1 MLQAC
6 IIRTK
11 YYYKT
16 KFDYDCR
23 RIATYTNMS
32 KPHISI
38 VKYMQKY
45 LNFYNFTKHLIEN
58 GITTSI
64 VIERIISLV
73 LKRIVLT
80 FARAKIY
87 YYEYLLSSSSNS
99 MLVFIARSNMLRY
112 DSSELWERVQF
123 GVPLPHL
130 ARIAIKSLTLRIQ
143 SKPGRSDSCGSTFL
157 DWISTS

>member
-1 MLQAC
+1 
-6 IIRTK
+6 
-11 YYYKT
+11 
-16 KFDYDCR
+16 
-23 RIATYTNMS
+23 MS

-64 VIERIISLV
+64 VIERIISLA

-80 FARAKIY
+80 DARAKIY
-87 YYEYLLSSSSNS
+87 YYKYLLSSSSNS
-99 MLVFIARSNMLRY
+99 MLVYFARSNILRY
-112 DSSELWERVQF
+112 DSSEFWERVQF